1 MQLYA
6 GGAVLLDLNGDG
18 APAKYTATSETTASI
33 VAALNN
39 ANNTARATANGVT
52 FSAQDGGNST
62 AIVHIGTSRDSAV
75 WETSA
80 STTTPINLTASDI
93 ITFSLG
99 NATVTTT
106 VTSVGGA
113 FNSVQM
119 VTDAVQAAWV
129 AKVTTAS
136 AILYNFESA
145 QTEASSTLGNALGQM
160 LTFTARDVGTGGEGH
175 SISLTAA
182 SIDGT
187 TTPILPVAYGATRAT
202 TDNLSA
208 GSDVV
213 ITFESDVAG
222 VVGNNIGLPATSATS
237 GTFTLATIS
246 HTSDT
251 ASGVPAAITE
261 LHSNSRT
268 NSSTAPVVSGLSGDG
283 QTDESRS
290 DVRYPE
296 DDNTASSTTG
306 AVTAIAKN
314 RLAWLS

>member
-1 MQLYA
+1 
-6 GGAVLLDLNGDG
+6 
-18 APAKYTATSETTASI
+18 
-33 VAALNN
+33 
-39 ANNTARATANGVT
+39 
-52 FSAQDGGNST
+52 
-62 AIVHIGTSRDSAV
+62 
-75 WETSA
+75 
-80 STTTPINLTASDI
+80 
-93 ITFSLG
+93 
-99 NATVTTT
+99 
-106 VTSVGGA
+106 
-113 FNSVQM
+113 M